1 MFCLCVF
8 SLKCRYAVF
17 LSLKTKLL
25 YTCILKAYQTFFFF
39 KTCMLAYYV
48 GASLDFLFVLV
59 GFCSHLYKDAEV
71 ESNLNTTYLLLCV
84 FFLKF
89 VTLYL
94 EKKKKSCCFFHTW
107 YFCMHV
113 AGSSAILCRVVG
125 RSGNTTFSRGS
136 RPCELE
142 AAVASFQ

>member
-84 FFLKF
+84 FFLKVCYPVF
-89 VTLYL
+89 GEEKEKLLLFSYMVLLYACCWFFCYTL
-94 EKKKKSCCFFHTW
+94 
-107 YFCMHV
+107 
-113 AGSSAILCRVVG
+113 
-125 RSGNTTFSRGS
+125 
-136 RPCELE
+136 
-142 AAVASFQ
+142 